1 MDDISN
7 SGGSGSGGGGGG
19 QQSQSTTTT
28 ISDSYIQSLLALIM
42 DFCCINSNDHQSI
55 LSSSLSPSTMLFI
68 FWTIVALIVAV
79 AANIYLKIRKQQN
92 NSLKLDKNEESITI
106 NDDDDGGEQSDWL
119 QKSVSD
125 HDKFKANHHSKQF
138 DQPPKS
144 NEPFVNRQ
152 EWMNEIIK
160 WFYHQ
165 SHQDNQFIST
175 ITNEWLTSLNN
186 KSQQLIIENGIFVEF
201 VQIEQLTGAQLNQ
214 VKMAEELN
222 ENLITTMK
230 ATCDRLII
238 QVRVAPDC
246 YGDPNRSAIYHVIME
261 RFSSLLK
268 VVSITD
274 ELLFVI
280 RPLERP
286 ETRAQI
292 EGPLLGS
299 KNKFQSDVIINAV
312 LNVFTSTIFDLNFS
326 ESNDKYPDF
335 PRLAINESKKTTTLL
350 NTDKPNVERKLL
362 VKIAKAND
370 LQLEKQDTTG
380 AIYCTIE
387 LDEPFQSERTSI
399 IREQIDS
406 PEWDQH
412 FIFNLNE
419 KSRELLFELYEEQ
432 QQQQK
437 SSTNKQTMKNEPIGD
452 HILGNA
458 IVNIKELISNPSQSQ
473 TLRLQSGM
481 NNKQDMGNLIVEF
494 LLMEHSRNGS
504 IRRHDQ
510 QQQQQQQN
518 QVTRS
523 QSMTKPNN
531 IDNHHDESVS
541 SSSHIIIIGHH
552 QHQVIS
558 SSSSSFL
565 FDHHHHHRQRWSIG
579 SALTTATLTDY
590 CEDNHYGLATIT
602 DDGEK
607 FYRNHHHS
615 CQNQINFDDH
625 QSKSSS
631 SFMTTVEI
639 DTIPNIE
646 TIISNCNNI
655 NLQQPNFKL
664 FVLFENSVCVFCCC
678 LNIWKK
684 MTKNSNKNN
693 MIRDIQHP
701 DTLINSNG
709 KEESKSTEIDNENEN
724 EDEWNNP
731 QKRSSL
737 YSQLSIES
745 IDSQLDVVDNCT
757 FNGQQQQTEL
767 SELSSLMMKRAQ
779 ISTIELPVDSQ
790 PIQSLQM
797 MNDNQEKR
805 KDSKPLKR
813 RTSYLQSLLPI
824 LTQQSTVTSTLKSS
838 PQLSIRSNIGYVN
851 NNNQIN
857 DNISKA
863 KSDTQLFFCL
873 YDDDYSQYYDDQ
885 FGIGNESDRQQIG
898 CRRHLANEIVKFVQV
913 FMKNGLAIIINNN
926 KRQQSTPPPCSSI
939 STTSSSSSSSAA
951 DSIKRKFKFRY
962 SSKVSRKIA
971 ERLRTNH
978 NNNENENENKRKID
992 NWHRTKREKSSST
1005 PFRSCSLRYRA
1016 SEPAINNYQS
1026 SSSSLSRKCRRN
1038 GFNNEYD
1045 DYDYDYDILEDPNYN
1060 SGENG
1065 HSISQLS
1072 NEPKQITT
1080 TTTTGTNEQRQQ
1092 SARISATLD
1101 KRNSDSRPRDKSL
1114 LRNIKK
1120 RFSFNRRSKSVDR
1133 NLDDDDDD
1141 NFDNDY
1147 NNERIGHGMERARS
1161 VPGSREPSMP
1171 KDNNIHQQEP
1181 KIKESFGNLSQAST
1195 RTFMH
1200 EDSLLIMECNEKGT
1214 IKHII
1219 VPTDDM
1225 EKARHDLKRRKST
1238 KLHLYKDHL
1247 FIARHIPSSRLCQI
1261 CGKKF
1266 AFRLGKQAYQC
1277 RDCGLICHKPCHVQ
1291 VETRCFSSS
1300 IASLNLELIDGGYQ
1314 QQLTLQHNNDNNNT
1328 NIMAVPELKITDTEP
1343 DDYFIINNNNNNS
1356 SIYR

>member
-92 NSLKLDKNEESITI
+92 DSLKLNKNEESITI
-106 NDDDDGGEQSDWL
+106 DDDDGEQSDWL

-138 DQPPKS
+138 DQSPKS

-165 SHQDNQFIST
+165 SHQDNQFILT

-335 PRLAINESKKTTTLL
+335 PRLATNESKKTTTLL

-504 IRRHDQ
+504 IRRHDP
-510 QQQQQQQN
+510 QQQQQN

-541 SSSHIIIIGHH
+541 SSSHHH
-552 QHQVIS
+552 N
-558 SSSSSFL
+558 
-565 FDHHHHHRQRWSIG
+565 R
-579 SALTTATLTDY
+579 
-590 CEDNHYGLATIT
+590 
-602 DDGEK
+602 
-607 FYRNHHHS
+607 
-615 CQNQINFDDH
+615 
-625 QSKSSS
+625 
-631 SFMTTVEI
+631 
-639 DTIPNIE
+639 
-646 TIISNCNNI
+646 
-655 NLQQPNFKL
+655 
-664 FVLFENSVCVFCCC
+664 
-678 LNIWKK
+678 
-684 MTKNSNKNN
+684 
-693 MIRDIQHP
+693 
-701 DTLINSNG
+701 
-709 KEESKSTEIDNENEN
+709 
-724 EDEWNNP
+724 
-731 QKRSSL
+731 
-737 YSQLSIES
+737 
-745 IDSQLDVVDNCT
+745 
-757 FNGQQQQTEL
+757 
-767 SELSSLMMKRAQ
+767 
-779 ISTIELPVDSQ
+779 
-790 PIQSLQM
+790 
-797 MNDNQEKR
+797 
-805 KDSKPLKR
+805 
-813 RTSYLQSLLPI
+813 
-824 LTQQSTVTSTLKSS
+824 
-838 PQLSIRSNIGYVN
+838 
-851 NNNQIN
+851 
-857 DNISKA
+857 
-863 KSDTQLFFCL
+863 
-873 YDDDYSQYYDDQ
+873 
-885 FGIGNESDRQQIG
+885 
-898 CRRHLANEIVKFVQV
+898 
-913 FMKNGLAIIINNN
+913 
-926 KRQQSTPPPCSSI
+926 
-939 STTSSSSSSSAA
+939 
-951 DSIKRKFKFRY
+951 
-962 SSKVSRKIA
+962 
-971 ERLRTNH
+971 
-978 NNNENENENKRKID
+978 
-992 NWHRTKREKSSST
+992 SSST
-1005 PFRSCSLRYRA
+1005 SANQQFV
-1016 SEPAINNYQS
+1016 Q
-1026 SSSSLSRKCRRN
+1026 
-1038 GFNNEYD
+1038 
-1045 DYDYDYDILEDPNYN
+1045 EDPNYN

-1133 NLDDDDDD
+1133 NLGKRAIVNGNDDDDD